1 MWYISI
7 MLIIRL
13 SLCVNQNQYDE
24 SVLIHM
30 VGSYF
35 IYDIAYS
42 KPLQSL
48 LLMIQYYVFGLQDLQ
63 NNTPVVIEIM
73 IILRKMDS
81 TL

>member
-1 MWYISI
+1 
-7 MLIIRL
+7 MLIIRPC
-13 SLCVNQNQYDE
+13 LCVYYKQYDE

-30 VGSYF
+30 VCSYF

-63 NNTPVVIEIM
+63 NDTPVVIEIM
-73 IILRKMDS
+73 TILWKMDS
-81 TL
+81 SL